1 MQNHFLKSIFSFCLA
16 SSLLVLSACDAVTK
30 SSVDDWMLEQQ
41 KTIKPNI
48 KPIPQPKNFIPKS
61 YTTAGLTDP
70 FDNQKLLE
78 ALRRMTADAS
88 ANVAILAPEQARK
101 KEPLE
106 DYPLDSIAMVGT
118 LNQNGVPM
126 ALVKVN
132 DLLYQVKVGDYLGQN
147 YGRIKSIG
155 DADLVLREIVQD
167 AAGEW
172 IEKDTALQIRENLAS
187 TK

>member
-1 MQNHFLKSIFSFCLA
+1 MQKDIYKTCVIFCVGSA
-16 SSLLVLSACDAVTK
+16 LLVLSACDAVTK

-172 IEKDTALQIRENLAS
+172 IEKDTSLQIRENLAS

>member
-1 MQNHFLKSIFSFCLA
+1 MQRDLLKYSFSFFMA
-16 SSLLVLSACDAVTK
+16 SSLLFLSACDAVTK
-30 SSVDDWMLEQQ
+30 TSVDEWMLEQQ
-41 KTIKPNI
+41 KTIKPNT

-61 YTTAGLTDP
+61 YTAAGLTDP

-78 ALRRMTADAS
+78 ALRRMTAEAT
-88 ANVAILAPEQARK
+88 ANVAILASEKARK
-101 KEPLE
+101 KEALE

-132 DLLYQVKVGDYLGQN
+132 DLLYQVKVGSYLGQN

-155 DADLVLREIVQD
+155 DAEMVLREIVQD

-172 IEKDTALQIRENLAS
+172 IEKDTTLQIRENLAS

>member
-1 MQNHFLKSIFSFCLA
+1 MQKYFLKCGSIFCLT
-16 SSLLVLSACDAVTK
+16 SCLLILSACDAVTK

-41 KTIKPNI
+41 KTIKPSI
-48 KPIPQPKNFIPKS
+48 KPIPQPKSFIPKS

-78 ALRRMTADAS
+78 ALRRMTAEAS

-106 DYPLDSIAMVGT
+106 DYPLDSIEMVGT

-126 ALVKVN
+126 ALIKVN
-132 DLLYQVKVGDYLGQN
+132 DLLYQVKVGAYLGQN

-155 DADLVLREIVQD
+155 DAEMVLREIVQD

-172 IEKDTALQIRENLAS
+172 IEKDTTLQIRENLAS
-187 TK
+187 KK

>member
-1 MQNHFLKSIFSFCLA
+1 MRKYLIKYSLGISIA
-16 SSLLVLSACDAVTK
+16 SSLLLLSACDAVTK

-78 ALRRMTADAS
+78 ALRRMTAEAS
-88 ANVAILAPEQARK
+88 ANVAILASEKARK
-101 KEPLE
+101 KEALE
-106 DYPLDSIAMVGT
+106 DYPLDSISMVGT

-132 DLLYQVKVGDYLGQN
+132 ELLYQVKVGNYLGQN

-155 DADLVLREIVQD
+155 DADMVLREIVQD

-172 IEKDTALQIRENLAS
+172 IEKDTELQIRETLAS

>member
-1 MQNHFLKSIFSFCLA
+1 MTKHFLKCGLTLCVATSI
-16 SSLLVLSACDAVTK
+16 LLLSACNAVTK

-61 YTTAGLTDP
+61 YTAAGLTDP

-78 ALRRMTADAS
+78 ALRRMTAEAS

-101 KEPLE
+101 KESLE
-106 DYPLDSIAMVGT
+106 DYPLDSIALVGT

-132 DLLYQVKVGDYLGQN
+132 DLLYQVKMGNYLGQN

-155 DADLVLREIVQD
+155 DADLTLREIVQD

-172 IEKDTALQIRENLAS
+172 IEKDTTLQIRENLAS
-187 TK
+187 GK